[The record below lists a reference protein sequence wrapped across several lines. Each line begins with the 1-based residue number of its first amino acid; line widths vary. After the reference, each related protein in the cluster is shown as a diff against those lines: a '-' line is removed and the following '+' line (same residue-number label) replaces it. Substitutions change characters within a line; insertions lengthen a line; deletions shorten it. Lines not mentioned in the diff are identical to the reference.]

1 MNQNGLGL
9 HLVFTGAPGC
19 GKGTQAR
26 RLKEKIAIPHLST
39 GEMLRAEAAKG
50 TPLGLEIKALID
62 GGNLGLEIKAL
73 LDRGEFATDEMIIK
87 MLSVRIDEDDCK
99 NGFILDGFPRTL
111 PQAEVLEEMLAKK
124 GIKLDAVIEIQVP
137 DEIIM
142 ERILGRYSCM
152 TCGAGYHDKFQKPKV
167 YGVCDVCGG
176 TDFYRRVD
184 DNRATVQ
191 NRLVNYRALTYP
203 TIPYFEKKGLLRCVD
218 GTGTIEAT
226 SKKIDDLLAVA

>member
-39 GEMLRAEAAKG
+39 GEMLRAEAARG
-50 TPLGLEIKALID
+50 TALGLEIKALID
-62 GGNLGLEIKAL
+62 GGNLVY
-73 LDRGEFATDEMIIK
+73 DEMIIK
-87 MLSVRIDEDDCK
+87 MLSARIDEDDCK

-111 PQAEVLEEMLAKK
+111 PQAEVLEDMLGKK

-152 TCGAGYHDKFQKPKV
+152 SCGAGYHDKFQKPKV
-167 YGVCDVCGG
+167 YGVCDACGG

-184 DNRATVQ
+184 DNRTTVQ

>member
-26 RLKEKIAIPHLST
+26 LLREKIAIPHLST
-39 GEMLRAEAAKG
+39 GEMLRAEAARG
-50 TPLGLEIKALID
+50 TALGLEIKALID
-62 GGNLGLEIKAL
+62 GGNLVS
-73 LDRGEFATDEMIIK
+73 DEMIIK
-87 MLSVRIDEDDCK
+87 MLSARIDEDDCK

-111 PQAEVLEEMLAKK
+111 PQAEVLEDMLGKK

-152 TCGAGYHDKFQKPKV
+152 SCGAGYHDKFQKPKV
-167 YGVCDVCGG
+167 YGVCDACGG

-184 DNRATVQ
+184 DNRTTVQ

>member
-26 RLKEKIAIPHLST
+26 LLKEKVNICHLST
-39 GEMLRAEAAKG
+39 GEMLRAEAAKA
-50 TPLGLEIKALID
+50 TPLGLEIK
-62 GGNLGLEIKAL
+62 KL
-73 LDRGEFATDEMIIK
+73 LDAGSFVTDEMIIK
-87 MLSVRIDEDDCK
+87 MVSQRIDEDDCK

-111 PQAEVLEEMLAKK
+111 PQAEALEDLLAKK

-142 ERILGRYSCM
+142 ERILGRYACM
-152 TCGAGYHDKFQKPKV
+152 TCGEGYHDKFHKPKV
-167 YGVCDVCGG
+167 YGVCDKCGG
-176 TDFYRRVD
+176 TDFYRRLD
-184 DNRATVQ
+184 DNRTTVQ
-191 NRLVNYRALTYP
+191 NRLVNYRVYTYP
-203 TIPYFEKKGLLRCVD
+203 TIPYFEQKGLLRCVD

-226 SKKIDDLLAVA
+226 AKKVDSLLAVA

>member
-9 HLVFTGAPGC
+9 HIVFTGAPGC

-26 RLKEKIAIPHLST
+26 ILKEKIAIPHLST
-39 GEMLRAEAAKG
+39 GEMLRAEAATG
-50 TPLGLEIKALID
+50 SSLGLEIKALID
-62 GGNLGLEIKAL
+62 GGNLVP
-73 LDRGEFATDEMIIK
+73 DEMIIK
-87 MLSVRIDEDDCK
+87 MLSKRIDQEDCK

-152 TCGAGYHDKFQKPKV
+152 KCGAGYHDKFQKPKV
-167 YGVCDVCGG
+167 YGVCDICGG

-184 DNRATVQ
+184 DNRSTVQ

-226 SKKIDDLLAVA
+226 ANKIDSLLAVA

>member
-1 MNQNGLGL
+1 MSKNGSGL
-9 HLVFTGAPGC
+9 HIVFTGAPGC

-26 RLKEKIAIPHLST
+26 ALKEKVDICHLST

-50 TPLGLEIKALID
+50 TPLGSEISALID
-62 GGNLGLEIKAL
+62 GGNLVS
-73 LDRGEFATDEMIIK
+73 DEMIIK
-87 MLSVRIDEDDCK
+87 MLSARIEEDDCK

-111 PQAEVLEEMLAKK
+111 PQAEVLDELLAQK

-142 ERILGRYSCM
+142 ERILGRYACM
-152 TCGAGYHDKFQKPKV
+152 TCGEGYHDKFHKPKV
-167 YGVCDVCGG
+167 YGVCDKCGG
-176 TDFYRRVD
+176 TNFYRRID
-184 DNRATVQ
+184 DNRTTVQ

-203 TIPYFEKKGLLRCVD
+203 TIPFFEKKGVLRCVD

-226 SKKIDDLLAVA
+226 SKKVNTILGITQ

>member
-1 MNQNGLGL
+1 MDKNGRGR
-9 HLVFTGAPGC
+9 HIIFTGVPGC

-26 RLKEKIAIPHLST
+26 ILKDKLHIAHLST
-39 GEMLRAEAAKG
+39 GEMLRAEAAKA
-50 TPLGLEIKALID
+50 TP
-62 GGNLGLEIKAL
+62 LGLEIKAL
-73 LDRGEFATDEMIIK
+73 LDRGEFATDDMIIDMVSK
-87 MLSVRIDEDDCK
+87 RIAEKDCE

-111 PQAEVLEEMLAKK
+111 PQAEALEKMLKK
-124 GIKLDAVIEIQVP
+124 HGITLDAVIEIQVP

-142 ERILGRYSCM
+142 ERILGRYACM
-152 TCGAGYHDKFQKPKV
+152 KCGAGYHDKFQKPKI

-184 DNRATVQ
+184 DNRTTVQ

-218 GTGTIEAT
+218 GTGTIEAV
-226 SKKIDDLLAVA
+226 SKKIDSILGIA